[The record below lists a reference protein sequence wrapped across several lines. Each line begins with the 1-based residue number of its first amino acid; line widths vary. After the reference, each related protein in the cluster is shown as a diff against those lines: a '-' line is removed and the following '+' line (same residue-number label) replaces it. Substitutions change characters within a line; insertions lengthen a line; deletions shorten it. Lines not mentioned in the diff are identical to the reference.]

1 MDRTGGSGGGS
12 DRRQPEESKPLLGE
26 MSAPEGNKMG
36 AAPCRRALLHCNGMR
51 YKLLQEG
58 DIQVCVIRHPRTFL
72 SKILTS
78 KFLRRWEPH
87 HLTLADNSV
96 ASATVRARPGPAA
109 PPRGRTRSGRGDLR
123 CAGPGDARALL
134 SPSGRTWRGLP
145 GPPVGEGGIG
155 STGSRN
161 AGENPEGIFFPLFVI
176 LWMFI
181 FAVSVLFFLIFRAR
195 LLLLLL
201 LLLLIFFPFKKKKFL
216 PSKHDSDIESPH

>member
-12 DRRQPEESKPLLGE
+12 DRRQTEESKPLLGE

-36 AAPCRRALLHCNGMR
+36 AAPCRRTLLHCNGMR

-96 ASATVRARPGPAA
+96 ASATVRARPGPADTAAGGGHSAAAA
-109 PPRGRTRSGRGDLR
+109 PAPAPSPSPPGGDGVGLGWVGLGGRCLLPLCRGRRADGPCGVRPAERGRG
-123 CAGPGDARALL
+123 
-134 SPSGRTWRGLP
+134 W
-145 GPPVGEGGIG
+145 VFGG
-155 STGSRN
+155 S
-161 AGENPEGIFFPLFVI
+161 A
-176 LWMFI
+176 
-181 FAVSVLFFLIFRAR
+181 
-195 LLLLLL
+195 
-201 LLLLIFFPFKKKKFL
+201 
-216 PSKHDSDIESPH
+216 

>member
-12 DRRQPEESKPLLGE
+12 DRRQTEESKPLLGE

-96 ASATVRARPGPAA
+96 ASAT
-109 PPRGRTRSGRGDLR
+109 S
-123 CAGPGDARALL
+123 GPGKSSNEHLQCVTDHGTKCFLC
-134 SPSGRTWRGLP
+134 
-145 GPPVGEGGIG
+145 
-155 STGSRN
+155 
-161 AGENPEGIFFPLFVI
+161 IFI
-176 LWMFI
+176 
-181 FAVSVLFFLIFRAR
+181 S
-195 LLLLLL
+195 
-201 LLLLIFFPFKKKKFL
+201 
-216 PSKHDSDIESPH
+216 

>member
-96 ASATVRARPGPAA
+96 ASATSHGTGSSS
-109 PPRGRTRSGRGDLR
+109 PRGADGLSEVL
-123 CAGPGDARALL
+123 ALKI
-134 SPSGRTWRGLP
+134 PSTLQSNN
-145 GPPVGEGGIG
+145 V
-155 STGSRN
+155 
-161 AGENPEGIFFPLFVI
+161 
-176 LWMFI
+176 
-181 FAVSVLFFLIFRAR
+181 
-195 LLLLLL
+195 
-201 LLLLIFFPFKKKKFL
+201 
-216 PSKHDSDIESPH
+216 DIEASVKLVLAQNFVTEDERRDTVNVSI

>member
-1 MDRTGGSGGGS
+1 MDRGGGSGGGS

-96 ASATVRARPGPAA
+96 ASATEWENRGSSLGPINIIDRTVSTEELFGEEKGEARNRLFLSQMRKGLEW
-109 PPRGRTRSGRGDLR
+109 GVL
-123 CAGPGDARALL
+123 ALKISSAL
-134 SPSGRTWRGLP
+134 QPNN
-145 GPPVGEGGIG
+145 V
-155 STGSRN
+155 
-161 AGENPEGIFFPLFVI
+161 
-176 LWMFI
+176 
-181 FAVSVLFFLIFRAR
+181 
-195 LLLLLL
+195 
-201 LLLLIFFPFKKKKFL
+201 
-216 PSKHDSDIESPH
+216 DIEGSIKPVLAQNFAAEGESADAVNMSRLTENTFSEVG

>member
-96 ASATVRARPGPAA
+96 ASATVRTRPGPAA
-109 PPRGRTRSGRGDLR
+109 PPRERTRSGRGVSAVR
-123 CAGPGDARALL
+123 GAGGCPRPL
-134 SPSGRTWRGLP
+134 SPSGRTCRGPP
-145 GPPVGEGGIG
+145 GPPLDEGGD
-155 STGSRN
+155 RLPWV
-161 AGENPEGIFFPLFVI
+161 PECRRK
-176 LWMFI
+176 
-181 FAVSVLFFLIFRAR
+181 S
-195 LLLLLL
+195 
-201 LLLLIFFPFKKKKFL
+201 
-216 PSKHDSDIESPH
+216 